1 MCDLCGPAAS
11 GSSCVLSHRAV
22 CEPARIRSTVRTS
35 GQPPVRC
42 LWSRRH
48 RLAVLPPNRP
58 SSDVSSFRA
67 SAVTPTLPASV
78 ASGLASTRACLA
90 STRKPRLR
98 RQAVL
103 LVVCEHLQQVVLGEW
118 ALGKRRGAS
127 ESQHVSGPVA
137 HRGLARSGRRRLA
150 TKRPRRRR
158 PTDGSRHPVTTK
170 SKLRHDGARRRGGG
184 VKKGTLFA
192 PVKIAF
198 ETGKVLAI
206 NKTSQGRLRCKHRS
220 QNEPP
225 RKSAPKPTPRL
236 HHPHWRD
243 RNRLLFMGIVV

>member
-158 PTDGSRHPVTTK
+158 PTEDDKIQAAP
-170 SKLRHDGARRRGGG
+170 RRRQKTRWGS
-184 VKKGTLFA
+184 KKGTLFA

-243 RNRLLFMGIVV
+243 RNRLLFMGIWVV